1 MISGNSGFRIGRYR
15 CHRVSLT
22 ALVHGCKGGVLG
34 QHWACEVLQRHTLS
48 SVYLAAAKFCPDLG
62 LGPLMAASFHP
73 LSVSLWKQIALQAVY
88 DLSQAAAGLAASRGT
103 PCLPGRYE
111 TTKVSCFITDLGI
124 WEWVL
129 SLCLALPSS
138 SKQSHSQAQKG
149 WYISLN
155 QHSKEVV
162 APDPSTGLL

>member
-1 MISGNSGFRIGRYR
+1 MISGNSGFRIDRYR
-15 CHRVSLT
+15 CHRVSWT
-22 ALVHGCKGGVLG
+22 DLVHRCKGGVLG

-48 SVYLAAAKFCPDLG
+48 SVHLAAAKFCPDLG
-62 LGPLMAASFHP
+62 LGPLLVASFHP
-73 LSVSLWKQIALQAVY
+73 LPVSLWKQIALQAVY
-88 DLSQAAAGLAASRGT
+88 NLSQAAAGLAASRGT

-124 WEWVL
+124 WELVL

-138 SKQSHSQAQKG
+138 HKQAQKG